1 MNKILIAIAILS
13 TSILTH
19 AQKNPNPGYWQQ
31 RVNYQMDV
39 NMDVE
44 KYTYEGT
51 QKLTYSNNSPD
62 TLKSVYFHLYY
73 NAFQPGSDMDALL
86 QSIPDP
92 DGRMVTTQTVN
103 GEKVFESRISKLK
116 PNEIGFLK
124 VKNLRQDGTLLDTR
138 VVGTILEVTLK
149 QPLAPN
155 RSTVFTMDFEGQ
167 VPTMIRRAGR
177 NSKENVA
184 LSMAQW
190 YPKLAEFDFEGWHV
204 EQYLGREFHSV
215 WGDFDVKITL
225 DKTYTIGSTGNLV
238 NRNEIGHGYQDAGV
252 KVENNKKSKKLTWHF
267 NAKNVLDFTWGADP
281 NFIHDIYPG
290 PNGIKLHFLY
300 KNDPKIAEN
309 WKKLQPITA
318 KLFNFFNENVGVYP
332 YNQYSIIQGGDGGME
347 YSMCTLITG
356 GRDLPSLVGVTAH
369 EVAHSWFQHALA
381 TNETKHEWMD
391 EGFTTFISDLAMLS
405 ILKEDELSDTNPFG
419 STYNS
424 YYNLISLNIE
434 EPQTTHA
441 DRYAFNRTYSV
452 GSYSKGSIFLTQLSY
467 LIGWDT
473 MMKTLKTYYNDYKFT
488 HPTPNDFKR
497 TAERVSG
504 AVLDWYL
511 VDWTQ
516 TTNTIDYAIE
526 SVQEKEADSTLIN
539 LKRIGRIG
547 MPLDI
552 LVVYEDESMETFY
565 VPFSSMHW
573 VKPNPYPELERTVL
587 NDWGWANPNYSFS
600 IPKPKKDIK
609 QILIDPSQFMAD
621 VNQEN
626 NLYQAKQ

>member
-1 MNKILIAIAILS
+1 MNKILVVITLLG
-13 TSILTH
+13 TSLLTF
-19 AQKNPNPGYWQQ
+19 AQNNPNPGYWQQ

-39 NMDVE
+39 EMDVE
-44 KYTYEGT
+44 SFTYEGS

-62 TLKSVYFHLYY
+62 TIKKVFFHLYY
-73 NAFQPGSDMDALL
+73 NAFQPNSDMDALL

-92 DGRMVTTQTVN
+92 DGRMVTTKTVN
-103 GEKVFESRISKLK
+103 GKKTFESRISKLQ
-116 PNEIGFLK
+116 PNEIGYLK
-124 VKNLRQDGTLLDTR
+124 VKNLRQDGDILDSR

-149 QPLAPN
+149 KPIAPN
-155 RSTVFTMDFEGQ
+155 RSSVFTMNFDGQ

-190 YPKLAEFDFEGWHV
+190 YPKMAEYDFEGWHV

-225 DKTYTIGSTGNLV
+225 DKSYTIGSTGNLI
-238 NRNEIGHGYQDAGV
+238 NKNDIGHGYQDPGV
-252 KVENNKKSKKLTWHF
+252 KVESNKKSKTLTWHF
-267 NAKNVLDFTWGADP
+267 VAKNVLDFTWGADP

-290 PNGIKLHFLY
+290 PNGLKLHFLY

-318 KLFNFFNENVGVYP
+318 KLFEFFNSNLGQYP
-332 YNQYSIIQGGDGGME
+332 YEQYSIIQGGDGGME

-356 GRDLPSLVGVTAH
+356 GRDLPSLIGVTAH

-405 ILKEDELSDTNPFG
+405 ILKEDELSDSNPFG

-441 DRYAFNRTYSV
+441 DRYAFNRAYSV

-473 MMKTLKTYYNDYKFT
+473 MMQVLKEYYNDYKYT

-516 TTNTIDYAIE
+516 TTNTIDYGITA
-526 SVQEKEADSTLIN
+526 VDEKSEDQTTVSLS
-539 LKRIGRIG
+539 RIGRMG

-552 LVVYEDESMETFY
+552 LVVYQDDSMETFY
-565 VPFSSMHW
+565 IPFSSMHW
-573 VKPNPYPELERTVL
+573 TKPNPYPELERTVL
-587 NDWGWANPNYSFS
+587 NDWGWANPKYNFT
-600 IPKPKKDIK
+600 IPKPKKQIK
-609 QILIDPSQFMAD
+609 RILIDPSQFMAD

-626 NLYQAKQ
+626 NLYESN

>member
-1 MNKILIAIAILS
+1 MNKYLIALAVLS
-13 TSILTH
+13 TSLLSF

-31 RVNYQMDV
+31 LANYQMDV
-39 NMDVE
+39 NMNVNTF
-44 KYTYEGT
+44 TYQGT
-51 QKLTYSNNSPD
+51 QKLTYFNNSPD

-92 DGRMVTTQTVN
+92 DRRMVTTETIN
-103 GEKVFESRISKLK
+103 GETIFESRISKLK
-116 PNEIGFLK
+116 PNEIGFLN
-124 VKNLRQDGTLLDTR
+124 VKNLRQDGALLDSK
-138 VVGTILEVTLK
+138 VVGTILEVALA

-177 NSKENVA
+177 NSNENVA

-190 YPKLAEFDFEGWHV
+190 YPKLAEFDFEGWHA

-215 WGDFDVKITL
+215 WSDFDVKITL
-225 DKTYTIGSTGNLV
+225 DKTYTIGATGNLV
-238 NRNEIGHGYQDAGV
+238 NNNEIGHGYEDSGV
-252 KVENNKKSKKLTWHF
+252 KVETSKKNKTLTWHF

-281 NFIHDIYPG
+281 NFVHDIYPG
-290 PNGIKLHFLY
+290 PRGIKLHFLY
-300 KNDPKIAEN
+300 KNDPTIKEN

-318 KLFNFFNENVGVYP
+318 KLFNFFNENVGPYP
-332 YNQYSIIQGGDGGME
+332 YNHYSIIQGGDGGME

-356 GRDLPSLVGVTAH
+356 GRNLPSLIGVTAH
-369 EVAHSWFQHALA
+369 EVAHSWFQHSLA

-405 ILKEDELSDTNPFG
+405 ILNEDELSDPNPFG
-419 STYNS
+419 STYSS
-424 YYNLISLNIE
+424 YYNLISLNLE

-441 DRYAFNRTYSV
+441 DHYAFNRAYSV

-504 AVLDWYL
+504 AVLDWYMT
-511 VDWTQ
+511 DWTQ

-526 SVQEKEADSTLIN
+526 SVQENGANTTKVD
-539 LKRIGRIG
+539 LKRIGRMG

-552 LVVYEDESMETFY
+552 LVIYEDDSMETFY

-573 VKPNPYPELERTVL
+573 IKPNPYPELERTVL
-587 NDWGWANPNYSFS
+587 KDWGWANPNYSFS
-600 IPKPKKDIK
+600 IPKSKKDIK
-609 QILIDPSQFMAD
+609 RILIDPSQFMAD

-626 NLYQAKQ
+626 NLYEKQ

>member
-1 MNKILIAIAILS
+1 MNKILIAITILS

>member
-1 MNKILIAIAILS
+1 MNKILIAIVILS

-39 NMDVE
+39 DMDVE
-44 KYTYEGT
+44 KFTYEGT

-62 TLKSVYFHLYY
+62 TLKNVYFHLYF

-86 QSIPDP
+86 QNIPDP
-92 DGRMVTTQTVN
+92 DGRMVTTQTIN
-103 GEKVFESRISKLK
+103 GEKVFESKISKLK

-124 VKNLRQDGTLLDTR
+124 VKNLRQDGALVDSK

-149 QPLAPN
+149 QPIAPN

-190 YPKLAEFDFEGWHV
+190 YPKLAEFDFEGWHA

-225 DKTYTIGSTGNLV
+225 DKSYTIGSTGNLV
-238 NRNEIGHGYQDAGV
+238 NKNEIGHGYQDAGV

-290 PNGIKLHFLY
+290 PNGMKLHFLY
-300 KNDPKIAEN
+300 KNDPKIVEN
-309 WKKLQPITA
+309 WKKLQPLTA
-318 KLFNFFNENVGVYP
+318 KLFNFFNENVGEYP

-405 ILKEDELSDTNPFG
+405 VLKEDELSDTNPFG

-441 DRYAFNRTYSV
+441 DRYAFNRAYSV

-488 HPTPNDFKR
+488 HPTPNDIKR

-511 VDWTQ
+511 VDWTE
-516 TTNTIDYAIE
+516 TTNTIDYGIE
-526 SVQEKEADSTLIN
+526 SVQESGKDSTKVN
-539 LKRIGRIG
+539 LKRIGRMG

-552 LVVYEDESMETFY
+552 LVVYEDDSMETFY

-573 VKPNPYPELERTVL
+573 TKPNPYPEIERTVL

-600 IPKPKKDIK
+600 ISKPKKDIK
-609 QILIDPSQFMAD
+609 RILIDPSQFMAD

-626 NLYQAKQ
+626 NLYERK

>member
-1 MNKILIAIAILS
+1 MNKILIAIVILS

-39 NMDVE
+39 DMDVE
-44 KYTYEGT
+44 KFTYEGT

-62 TLKSVYFHLYY
+62 TLKNVYFHLYF

-86 QSIPDP
+86 QNIPDP
-92 DGRMVTTQTVN
+92 DGRMVTTQTIN
-103 GEKVFESRISKLK
+103 GEKVSESKISKLK

-124 VKNLRQDGTLLDTR
+124 VKNLRQDGALVDSK

-149 QPLAPN
+149 QPIAPN

-190 YPKLAEFDFEGWHV
+190 YPKLAEFDFEGWHA

-225 DKTYTIGSTGNLV
+225 DKSYTIGSTGNLV
-238 NRNEIGHGYQDAGV
+238 NKNEIGHGYQDAGV

-290 PNGIKLHFLY
+290 PNGMKLHFLY
-300 KNDPKIAEN
+300 KNDPKIVEN
-309 WKKLQPITA
+309 WKKLQPLTA
-318 KLFNFFNENVGVYP
+318 KLFNFFNENVGEYP

-405 ILKEDELSDTNPFG
+405 VLKEEELSDTNPFG

-441 DRYAFNRTYSV
+441 DRYAFNRAYSV

-511 VDWTQ
+511 VDWTE
-516 TTNTIDYAIE
+516 TTNTIDYGIE
-526 SVQEKEADSTLIN
+526 SVQDNGKDSTKVN
-539 LKRIGRIG
+539 LKRIGRMG

-552 LVVYEDESMETFY
+552 LVVYEDDSMETFY

-573 VKPNPYPELERTVL
+573 TKPNPYPEIERTVL

-600 IPKPKKDIK
+600 ISKPKKDIK
-609 QILIDPSQFMAD
+609 RILIDPSQFMAD

-626 NLYQAKQ
+626 NLYERK